1 MKKISIIL
9 GFFVLIF
16 YISGCSGYK
25 PIFVNSN
32 LNFEISKHS
41 ISGDKTLGK
50 EFFSKLKNI
59 SNSKKDNPKKLIINI
74 NISKN
79 KIATV
84 KNSAGKILE
93 YKVNLETEIEIKD
106 FLTRNELLKHKFISS
121 SSFRIQ
127 EQYSETV
134 LLENKNIE
142 NLLNKNFLD
151 LLAKMSEKII

>member
-1 MKKISIIL
+1 M
-9 GFFVLIF
+9 
-16 YISGCSGYK
+16 
-25 PIFVNSN
+25 
-32 LNFEISKHS
+32 
-41 ISGDKTLGK
+41 
-50 EFFSKLKNI
+50 KNI